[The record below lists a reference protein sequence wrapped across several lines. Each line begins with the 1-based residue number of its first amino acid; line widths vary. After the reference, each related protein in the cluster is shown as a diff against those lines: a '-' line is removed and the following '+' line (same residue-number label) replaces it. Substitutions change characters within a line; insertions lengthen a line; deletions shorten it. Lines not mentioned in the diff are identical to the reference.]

1 MAGAAVLPK
10 YTTIGGRKIRQ
21 QGGKKKRRSLEYSVL
36 IEEVDGKNRVY
47 SAQTLNR
54 PDGLE

>member
-1 MAGAAVLPK
+1 MAGRSD
-10 YTTIGGRKIRQ
+10 GREE
-21 QGGKKKRRSLEYSVL
+21 KKFNSLEYLIL
-36 IEEVDGKNRVY
+36 IEEVDGKNRVH